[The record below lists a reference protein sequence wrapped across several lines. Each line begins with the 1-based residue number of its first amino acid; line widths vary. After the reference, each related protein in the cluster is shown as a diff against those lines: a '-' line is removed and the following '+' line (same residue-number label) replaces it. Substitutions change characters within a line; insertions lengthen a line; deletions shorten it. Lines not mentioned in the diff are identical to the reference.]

1 MAPPVSIWRT
11 GNFPPLLWF
20 NLLTLSPGTDNVLL
34 KKSHIKEGYQGI
46 DEIFLPG
53 MPTIA
58 TLELLRCVRA
68 TTKEEKPHIAD
79 PIDALIAAITTLRD
93 KESGIS
99 AGYKKTIYLITDGQS
114 PMNTD
119 DMELIQQNLINDN
132 ITLKVV

>member
-1 MAPPVSIWRT
+1 
-11 GNFPPLLWF
+11 
-20 NLLTLSPGTDNVLL
+20 
-34 KKSHIKEGYQGI
+34 
-46 DEIFLPG
+46 

-58 TLELLRCVRA
+58 TLELLRCIRA
-68 TTKEEKPHIAD
+68 TTKDEEPYPAD

-93 KESGIS
+93 KDSQIS

-119 DMELIQQNLINDN
+119 DMELIQQNLIDDN